1 MAGILDVIIR
11 TVVTFVLFMFI
22 AHIIGKQAIS
32 QMTYH
37 DFIASITLGSI
48 AGNLT
53 FNTTIQFSHFLIAA
67 LLFSGIIF
75 LTTIFSLKSRKAR
88 AILNGEPTVVIENG
102 KILEKNMGK
111 LKLTMDSF
119 NQALR
124 EKNAFDID
132 EVDFAVIEADGEL
145 SILKKQPYQT
155 VTKKDLDIFSSGLS
169 SFPVELIMD
178 GQMINKNLEQNH
190 LTKSW
195 LLQEIKQRGLSP
207 SNVSYCVRGT
217 NRQLYF
223 DLFNDKIHS
232 PVDAES

>member
-1 MAGILDVIIR
+1 MDGTLEVIIR
-11 TVVTFVLFMFI
+11 TVVTFILFIFI

-53 FNTTIQFSHFLIAA
+53 FNTSIHLSNFMIAA

-75 LTTIFSLKSRKAR
+75 MTTFISLKSRKAR
-88 AILNGEPTVVIENG
+88 AIFNGEPTVVIEDG
-102 KILEKNMGK
+102 KILEKNMKK
-111 LKLTMDSF
+111 LKLTMDSL

-132 EVDFAVIEADGEL
+132 EVDYATIEADGQL
-145 SILKKQPYQT
+145 SLLKKKPYQA
-155 VTKKDLDIFSSGLS
+155 VTKKDLGILTSGPS

-178 GQMINKNLEQNH
+178 GQMISKNFEQNH

-195 LLQEIKQRGLSP
+195 LLQEIKRRGLAP
-207 SNVSYCVRGT
+207 SSISYCVRGT
-217 NRQLYF
+217 NHQLYF
-223 DLFNDKIHS
+223 DLFDDKITS
-232 PVDAES
+232 PIDTES